1 MPSSPSPFVKTAII
15 QGRYTVRRRLG
26 SGSMG
31 TVYLAFDEEAKR
43 LVALKVI
50 RMERLITDA
59 VPRMQEEFRAVAS
72 LRHPQIASAYDFG
85 YTEEGAIP
93 FYTREYIQGA
103 PLSPGPPGK
112 EPAAEF
118 LRPILDLLDA
128 LVYLHEHDALH
139 LDIHAGNLIVAE
151 DAARGSV
158 LIDIDVGLVGS
169 LGKERLSGA

>member
-59 VPRMQEEFRAVAS
+59 VPRMQEEFRAVAFF
-72 LRHPQIASAYDFG
+72 RHPQIA
-85 YTEEGAIP
+85 
-93 FYTREYIQGA
+93 
-103 PLSPGPPGK
+103 
-112 EPAAEF
+112 
-118 LRPILDLLDA
+118 
-128 LVYLHEHDALH
+128 
-139 LDIHAGNLIVAE
+139 
-151 DAARGSV
+151 
-158 LIDIDVGLVGS
+158 
-169 LGKERLSGA
+169 